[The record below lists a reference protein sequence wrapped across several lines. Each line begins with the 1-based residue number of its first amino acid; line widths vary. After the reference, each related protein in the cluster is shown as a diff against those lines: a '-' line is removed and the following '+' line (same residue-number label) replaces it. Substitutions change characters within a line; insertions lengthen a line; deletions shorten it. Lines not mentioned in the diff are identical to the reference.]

1 MVTVRGLLE
10 LVCATSRGQ
19 IVQSVMPVL
28 NLSVW
33 YSIKIASKFEGVFTA
48 LLIMTGELLLLFGI
62 FFSVSLITVANSLC
76 KIVIS
81 ETDKSSSAF
90 RAFRK
95 RQGIAPRNPIWNI
108 GLTIGRAYLYMES
121 HGIPPACIPE
131 WRICRLR

>member
-62 FFSVSLITVANSLC
+62 FFSVSLFSEWKILRFSSDCYSVSITARRF
-76 KIVIS
+76 
-81 ETDKSSSAF
+81 A
-90 RAFRK
+90 
-95 RQGIAPRNPIWNI
+95 
-108 GLTIGRAYLYMES
+108 
-121 HGIPPACIPE
+121 
-131 WRICRLR
+131 

>member
-1 MVTVRGLLE
+1 MTNAQNVAFVGVPTVPPKPRVESSNLSAPAKNPPDFARNQEDLLLLVTVRGLLE

-62 FFSVSLITVANSLC
+62 FDYCCELFV
-76 KIVIS
+76 
-81 ETDKSSSAF
+81 
-90 RAFRK
+90 
-95 RQGIAPRNPIWNI
+95 
-108 GLTIGRAYLYMES
+108 
-121 HGIPPACIPE
+121 
-131 WRICRLR
+131 